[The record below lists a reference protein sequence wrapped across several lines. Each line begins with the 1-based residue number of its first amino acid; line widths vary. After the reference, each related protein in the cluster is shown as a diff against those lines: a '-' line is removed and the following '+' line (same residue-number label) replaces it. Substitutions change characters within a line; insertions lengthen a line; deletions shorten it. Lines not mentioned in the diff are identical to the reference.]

1 VREQVNLKLYLREQ
15 QIVECRGRQTK
26 PNQRD
31 LIKQIAANKRVSMT
45 NEILFYCAAAAR
57 RKKIFK
63 KSEQNVLKGCANHF

>member
-1 VREQVNLKLYLREQ
+1 MKREKREREQVNLKLYLREQ

-45 NEILFYCAAAAR
+45 NEIFFYCAAAAR
-57 RKKIFK
+57 RKKYL
-63 KSEQNVLKGCANHF
+63 KSLNKMF